1 MGETIHGNGAG
12 DTPTRD
18 ADAASA
24 SAGAAESI
32 RCPACGGANAPE
44 AVFCANAECGK
55 ALGPFAYV
63 REELEQRTR
72 WHERLADRV
81 TAFIG
86 RPQFILAHTLWF
98 AAWLAVNTG
107 IVAFVARFDDYPY
120 SLLGL
125 IISVEAIF
133 ITGFLLISQNRQNA
147 HADKRAELDYEV
159 NVRTYRE
166 ISELKAL
173 LRELH
178 ERLDTMEGGGARGQS
193 SERSGS

>member
-1 MGETIHGNGAG
+1 M
-12 DTPTRD
+12 
-18 ADAASA
+18 S
-24 SAGAAESI
+24 SAGAAAL
-32 RCPACGGANAPE
+32 RCPACGGANAPD

-63 REELEQRTR
+63 REELAQRAR

-81 TAFIG
+81 AAFVG

-107 IVAFVARFDDYPY
+107 VVAFVARFDDYPY

-133 ITGFLLISQNRQNA
+133 ITGFLLISQNRQSA

-166 ISELKAL
+166 ISEMKAL
-173 LRELH
+173 LETIR
-178 ERLDTMEGGGARGQS
+178 ERLDGNEETEGPVRGGRI
-193 SERSGS
+193 

>member
-1 MGETIHGNGAG
+1 MSELIQSNSAGDALTREADIAAPGAG
-12 DTPTRD
+12 T
-18 ADAASA
+18 
-24 SAGAAESI
+24 I
-32 RCPACGGANAPE
+32 RCPACGGANGRD
-44 AVFCANAECGK
+44 AVFCADAECGK

-63 REELEQRTR
+63 REELARRAR

-81 TAFIG
+81 AAFVG

-107 IVAFVARFDDYPY
+107 VVAFVAKFDDYPY

-133 ITGFLLISQNRQNA
+133 ITGFLLISQNRQNE

-166 ISELKAL
+166 INEVRML
-173 LRELH
+173 LRELR
-178 ERLDTMEGGGARGQS
+178 ERLDEKEPGGGF
-193 SERSGS
+193 